1 MQGRLSLGVSR
12 GAPKEEVIG
21 GSGRAGGRGGGGAN
35 PGAMGGK
42 KKKPAGG
49 GLRTGEVARGRMAA
63 GQRPIAESTR
73 LDVVAALLRF
83 REAGGE
89 QELAFPPGLSN
100 DDRALVHQE
109 CRKYGFTSKSYGKGE
124 ARFVRVSKP
133 RAPGGPGGGGSAPP
147 ASWLPLPPP
156 ACRALADLF
165 ARDPLS
171 AAEAEALAAEARAG
185 AGGAGGGGGGRGAP
199 SPHPAAAAAPGE
211 GAAAA
216 GRRGKRKGKGGGA
229 GAAPDPARA
238 ENFPPERVAR
248 ELAALRARRRPDV
261 EGPRARLP
269 IAEHR
274 ARIVEAVG
282 RHRVVLVAGATGCG
296 KTTQVPQYLL
306 EAEWEAGRACR
317 VVCTQPR
324 RLSAVSV
331 ADRIATEMGE
341 PVGRSVGYSIRLEGR
356 GGPESSVVFCTN
368 GVLLR
373 QLTQTG
379 GLAASGGRGG
389 AVAGATHL
397 IVDEIHERDKF
408 ADFLLV
414 ILRDLLAADPGLRV
428 VLMSATM
435 QMGLFS
441 QYFGGCPVVEVPGF
455 VYPVEQLYLDDIV
468 PEVYAASPAAAASAR
483 GAVEAPAEMQ
493 EAIMQAFLQ
502 GSDAA
507 FARLLELAGAAAAGA
522 PPSASPGGAAA
533 PLVNARHRETG
544 ATALMVAAGKG
555 RAAEVSVLMANGADP
570 ELRSRD
576 GGRAVDWATRFGH
589 FAVAEALLQCAE
601 ALAHVQRTA
610 GAAQELSRYQMAANP
625 EEVDLDLVARIL
637 RHVALQSAD
646 AAATQR
652 RKGQIGPGAALVF
665 LPGWDEISRLKDLL
679 EASPPFSDAARFRV
693 LPLHS
698 MVPSAEQRKVFQ
710 SPGPGVMKIV
720 LATNIAETAVTIDD
734 IVYVINSGRHKEKS
748 YDAYTAVSTL
758 QTAWISQA
766 SAQQRKGRAGRCRP
780 GVCFHLYSRARSE
793 GLDEFQLPEL
803 KRTPLE
809 EIGLQIKVMQE
820 KSGGADSIAAFL
832 AKAVEPPAAKAVE
845 NAVDLLRAIGALAP
859 EGEALTELG
868 RHLAAFPLPPQV
880 GKMLLFGSLF
890 GCLDPVLTA
899 ACAAAYRDPWVIP
912 VDTRARRAADA
923 ARSGAAQRGG
933 GGAGR
938 GRGERPPRHGAG
950 LRGVAA
956 GQGAGL
962 GVEVLPAGLPQQ
974 RDPVDARPY
983 ARPAAR
989 GAQGAG
995 RRAGGARA
1003 RERARGPE
1011 PGPGARRAGLRAVP
1025 HGGRGAHGGRRL
1037 SGVGP
1042 GRRQGQH
1049 DGAQRREGPR
1059 APPVR
1064 GVQDERGGCKRVGG
1078 LSAPPVLPGADTG
1091 RGAAT
1096 RQGVHP
1102 GAGPRSGARGGEPPG
1117 GGGRGFRGFGGKR
1130 RAAKFSALVDRRRR
1144 RVAPLPR
1151 AGRAAAL
1158 APLPAPEVERGL
1170 RPARGRHA
1178 PVRNRGG
1185 GRARCGCRRGHARS
1199 NKQLIMISK
1208 FHKPSF
1214 FIRYRWRPASR
1225 PPQKSRRHRRHRR
1238 HRRRHCHF
1246 PPEHCRSSML
1256 WRNSCRRSSGSSR
1269 STRCQGRPSRS
1280 SCWGCWTRRRSPGSR
1295 ACCCTG
1301 RPGAA

>member
-1 MQGRLSLGVSR
+1 M
-12 GAPKEEVIG
+12 
-21 GSGRAGGRGGGGAN
+21 
-35 PGAMGGK
+35 
-42 KKKPAGG
+42 
-49 GLRTGEVARGRMAA
+49 
-63 GQRPIAESTR
+63 
-73 LDVVAALLRF
+73 
-83 REAGGE
+83 
-89 QELAFPPGLSN
+89 
-100 DDRALVHQE
+100 
-109 CRKYGFTSKSYGKGE
+109 
-124 ARFVRVSKP
+124 
-133 RAPGGPGGGGSAPP
+133 
-147 ASWLPLPPP
+147 
-156 ACRALADLF
+156 
-165 ARDPLS
+165 
-171 AAEAEALAAEARAG
+171 
-185 AGGAGGGGGGRGAP
+185 
-199 SPHPAAAAAPGE
+199 
-211 GAAAA
+211 
-216 GRRGKRKGKGGGA
+216 
-229 GAAPDPARA
+229 RA

-248 ELAALRARRRPDV
+248 ELAALRARRRPAV
-261 EGPRARLP
+261 EAPRARLP

-468 PEVYAASPAAAASAR
+468 PEVYAASSATAASSQ
-483 GAVEAPAEMQ
+483 GSVEAPAEMQ

-507 FARLLELAGAAAAGA
+507 FTRLLELSGVATAGA
-522 PPSASPGGAAA
+522 PPPASFGGTAA
-533 PLVNARHRETG
+533 PLVNARHGETG

-589 FAVAEALLQCAE
+589 FAVAESLLQCAE

-646 AAATQR
+646 APPAQR
-652 RKGQIGPGAALVF
+652 RKGQIGPGAVLVF

-679 EASPPFSDAARFRV
+679 ESSPPFSDAARFRV

-698 MVPSAEQRKVFQ
+698 MVPSSEQRKVFQ
-710 SPGPGVMKIV
+710 SPGRGVMKIV
-720 LATNIAETAVTIDD
+720 LATNIAETAVTIED
-734 IVYVINSGRHKEKS
+734 IVYVVNSGRHKEKS

-758 QTAWISQA
+758 QTAWVSKA
-766 SAQQRKGRAGRCRP
+766 SAMQRKGRAGRCRP

-793 GLDEFQLPEL
+793 SLDEFQLPEL

-820 KSGGADSIAAFL
+820 KSGGTDSISEFL
-832 AKAVEPPAAKAVE
+832 VKAVEPPSAKAVE
-845 NAVDLLRAIGALAP
+845 NAVELLQAIGALTP

-880 GKMLLFGSLF
+880 GKMLLFGTLF
-890 GCLDPVLTA
+890 GCLDPILTA

-923 ARSGAAQRGG
+923 ARFGAAQRGG
-933 GGAGR
+933 GGDR
-938 GRGERPPRHGAG
+938 GRGGESDHLGTLQAFEEWRQAKARGREWKFCQQGFLNNATLSMLDRMRG
-950 LRGVAA
+950 QLLGEIRGRGVAA
-956 GQGAGL
+956 GGLERANARAAGRPGLVRAVLGCGLYPMVGEVRTVDGGQGSGRDAAKVNMTVRSGEKVRVHPRSVASKMDVVAKHEWEARPLLCFQELMRGEALLHVKECTRVPALAVVLVAGSL
-962 GVEVLPAGLPQQ
+962 RVEMLSDEDPLEGLP
-974 RDPVDARPY
+974 PSSTIVVD
-983 ARPAAR
+983 
-989 GAQGAG
+989 GW
-995 RRAGGARA
+995 
-1003 RERARGPE
+1003 
-1011 PGPGARRAGLRAVP
+1011 LRY
-1025 HGGRGAHGGRRL
+1025 R
-1037 SGVGP
+1037 
-1042 GRRQGQH
+1042 
-1049 DGAQRREGPR
+1049 
-1059 APPVR
+1059 
-1064 GVQDERGGCKRVGG
+1064 VQDE
-1078 LSAPPVLPGADTG
+1078 LLPWLLCLRRRLGQAF
-1091 RGAAT
+1091 
-1096 RQGVHP
+1096 
-1102 GAGPRSGARGGEPPG
+1102 AR
-1117 GGGRGFRGFGGKR
+1117 
-1130 RAAKFSALVDRRRR
+1130 LVDGKGVDDRG
-1144 RVAPLPR
+1144 VE
-1151 AGRAAAL
+1151 GRAVDAAAAML
-1158 APLPAPEVERGL
+1158 E
-1170 RPARGRHA
+1170 
-1178 PVRNRGG
+1178 
-1185 GRARCGCRRGHARS
+1185 
-1199 NKQLIMISK
+1199 IS
-1208 FHKPSF
+1208 
-1214 FIRYRWRPASR
+1214 A
-1225 PPQKSRRHRRHRR
+1225 Q
-1238 HRRRHCHF
+1238 
-1246 PPEHCRSSML
+1246 
-1256 WRNSCRRSSGSSR
+1256 
-1269 STRCQGRPSRS
+1269 
-1280 SCWGCWTRRRSPGSR
+1280 
-1295 ACCCTG
+1295 
-1301 RPGAA
+1301 

>member
-933 GGAGR
+933 GGGRDGGGVSDHLGTVQAFAEWRQAKARGWEWKFCQQGFLNNATLSMLDRMRGQLLKELR
-938 GRGERPPRHGAG
+938 GRGVAPGGLERAS
-950 LRGVAA
+950 
-956 GQGAGL
+956 
-962 GVEVLPAGLPQQ
+962 
-974 RDPVDARPY
+974 
-983 ARPAAR
+983 AR
-989 GAQGAG
+989 GA
-995 RRAGGARA
+995 RS
-1003 RERARGPE
+1003 
-1011 PGPGARRAGLRAVP
+1011 PGLVRAVLGCGLYP
-1025 HGGRGAHGGRRL
+1025 MVGEVRTVDAGSQGSGRDAAKVNMTVRSGEKVRVHPRSVASKMNVVAANEWGDYRPLLCFQELTRGEALLHVKECTRVPALAVVLVAGSLRVEVDEDSEGLGKKDEPQNFPPSSTVVVDGWLRYRVPDELLPWLLCLRRRL
-1037 SGVGP
+1037 KE
-1042 GRRQGQH
+1042 
-1049 DGAQRREGPR
+1049 AF
-1059 APPVR
+1059 
-1064 GVQDERGGCKRVGG
+1064 
-1078 LSAPPVLPGADTG
+1078 
-1091 RGAAT
+1091 
-1096 RQGVHP
+1096 
-1102 GAGPRSGARGGEPPG
+1102 AR
-1117 GGGRGFRGFGGKR
+1117 
-1130 RAAKFSALVDRRRR
+1130 LVDGTHPCEIGG
-1144 RVAPLPR
+1144 V
-1151 AGRAAAL
+1151 
-1158 APLPAPEVERGL
+1158 
-1170 RPARGRHA
+1170 
-1178 PVRNRGG
+1178 G
-1185 GRARCGCRRGHARS
+1185 GRAVDAAAAM
-1199 NKQLIMISK
+1199 LEVIS
-1208 FHKPSF
+1208 S
-1214 FIRYRWRPASR
+1214 
-1225 PPQKSRRHRRHRR
+1225 
-1238 HRRRHCHF
+1238 
-1246 PPEHCRSSML
+1246 
-1256 WRNSCRRSSGSSR
+1256 
-1269 STRCQGRPSRS
+1269 
-1280 SCWGCWTRRRSPGSR
+1280 
-1295 ACCCTG
+1295 
-1301 RPGAA
+1301 